1 MLKNLILSIIILSL
15 LFNSSFALFE
25 RENGSARMW
34 SLGNG
39 GVALS
44 DEVSVIGLNPS
55 GLGFLNKK
63 GIQAS
68 WSELFGLKELSS
80 GDFYLV
86 YPFRKISLGLGYNI
100 FGEKDYYQESIISF
114 ALGYRLG
121 ERVSVGSNIKY
132 MRVGFNPS
140 YGSYSTWGIDGGV
153 SFRFNKKVSIGAS
166 IQNINKP
173 RMFKNSFDIPRVWR
187 AGISL
192 FPLENVIL
200 LLDFEKESGYDY
212 NIHFGQE
219 IKILKQ
225 LDLRFGIETEEP
237 RYSFGTGF
245 DLERIKIDYAYLS
258 HPNLGGSHK
267 VSFSFGW

>member
-1 MLKNLILSIIILSL
+1 MLKNLILSIIILSF
-15 LFNSSFALFE
+15 LFNPSFALFE
-25 RENGSARMW
+25 REKGSARIW

-44 DEVSVIGLNPS
+44 DEASVIGLNPS

-63 GIQAS
+63 EIQAS

-86 YPFRKISLGLGYNI
+86 YPFRKINLGLGYNI
-100 FGEKDYYQESIISF
+100 FGKKDYYQENILSF

-121 ERVSVGSNIKY
+121 ERVSVGSNLKY
-132 MRVGFNPS
+132 MNVSFTPS
-140 YGSYSTWGIDGGV
+140 YGSYSIWGIDGGV
-153 SFRFNKKVSIGAS
+153 SFKFNKKIQIGAS

-173 RMFKNSFDIPRVWR
+173 RMFKNSSDIPRVWK

-192 FPLENVIL
+192 FPFENVIL
-200 LLDFEKESGYDY
+200 LLDFEKESGYGY
-212 NIHFGQE
+212 SIHFGQE

-237 RYSFGTGF
+237 RYGFGTGF
-245 DLERIKIDYAYLS
+245 EIERIKIDYAYLS

-267 VSFSFGW
+267 VSFSVRW

>member
-1 MLKNLILSIIILSL
+1 
-15 LFNSSFALFE
+15 
-25 RENGSARMW
+25 MW

-80 GDFYLV
+80 GDFYLA

-100 FGEKDYYQESIISF
+100 FGENDYYQESIISF